1 MKKKWL
7 ATIAAISFCVSAVAD
22 EIAELTFTDSAP
34 SSQSVQLTFS
44 SIFSEDQTILTDK
57 QCQAIF
63 TQFTLD
69 KTGGFQSKLVKFGP
83 SKTTAIKLS
92 DNNRLRV
99 WKAQLASSVI
109 RGKEALTFFGS
120 TLMTVK
126 DGKEKATGLGNFI
139 AGPCHGVV
147 KAVPMPVAK

>member
-1 MKKKWL
+1 MKKQWL
-7 ATIAAISFCVSAVAD
+7 AAIAAISFCVSAAAGDRV
-22 EIAELTFTDSAP
+22 IFTEDSDP
-34 SSQSVQLTFS
+34 SPQPVQLTFS
-44 SIFSEDQTILTDK
+44 NIFSEDQAILTDK

-63 TQFTLD
+63 TQFTID
-69 KTGGFQSKLVKFGP
+69 KTGSFQSELVKFGP

-99 WKAQLASSVI
+99 WKAQLTSSLI
-109 RGKEALTFFGS
+109 GDNEALTFFGS

-126 DGKEKATGLGNFI
+126 DGREKTSGLGNFI

-147 KAVPMPVAK
+147 KAVRMPAAK